1 MVRER
6 WGGARDTRCG
16 CHHPAL
22 PSQLALFPSSLWGTA
37 TAPNAE
43 EDIIRAPY
51 LWEPPAS
58 AFPPEQWPARSLG
71 EQIHLTGRWLRTPK
85 IIIIKRTMKGLDI
98 TRAPVS
104 RRSEVAPQRSGAP
117 VAAQRRAG
125 RARGRRPLGGTGPL
139 GGASLSRR
147 LSAVGRAAMFVRN
160 GNAAVRA
167 RGFPKSN
174 PKTGRRAVWAVN
186 PFAYRQQCCFAA
198 SRAVGGRACCCS
210 HVLGLVSVA
219 QVYSRW

>member
-1 MVRER
+1 
-6 WGGARDTRCG
+6 
-16 CHHPAL
+16 
-22 PSQLALFPSSLWGTA
+22 
-37 TAPNAE
+37 
-43 EDIIRAPY
+43 
-51 LWEPPAS
+51 
-58 AFPPEQWPARSLG
+58 
-71 EQIHLTGRWLRTPK
+71 
-85 IIIIKRTMKGLDI
+85 MKGLDV

-139 GGASLSRR
+139 GDARLSRR
-147 LSAVGRAAMFVRN
+147 VFQKPPPQRSRARGDVRQEWKR
-160 GNAAVRA
+160 G

-186 PFAYRQQCCFAA
+186 PFVYRQQCCFAA

-219 QVYSRW
+219 QVYSR